1 MKQRAETHRIEIGGK
16 GFGEAS
22 DDTIEQRARE
32 FAKLNG
38 HDSPTEHDRAAAR
51 KELREPLGAAA
62 SPEDELEESE
72 RPGDAFPAAS
82 HGTQAERLEPE
93 DEQTVDEELVQ
104 EGIEEADHEARVKST
119 EE

>member
-32 FAKLNG
+32 LAKLNG
-38 HDSPTEHDRAAAR
+38 HDSPTNHDRDAAR
-51 KELREPLGAAA
+51 RELREPLSTGAA
-62 SPEDELEESE
+62 PEDDLDEAD
-72 RPGDAFPAAS
+72 RPGDAFPPAS
-82 HGTQAERLEPE
+82 HGHQAERLEPD

-104 EGIEEADHEARVKST
+104 EGVEEADHEARVKST
-119 EE
+119 ED

>member
-38 HDSPTEHDRAAAR
+38 HVSPTNHDRDAAR
-51 KELREPLGAAA
+51 RELREPMGGG
-62 SPEDELEESE
+62 SPEDELDESD
-72 RPGDAFPAAS
+72 RPGNAFPATT
-82 HGTQAERLEPE
+82 HGAQAERLEPD

-104 EGIEEADHEARVKST
+104 EGVEEADHDARVKST